1 MPKFLQKYNKH
12 TKHVNKNGGLTPAK
26 GGGFAAFFAL
36 PGDEFFVPLS
46 FVQLKK

>member
-1 MPKFLQKYNKH
+1 MIQQKAK
-12 TKHVNKNGGLTPAK
+12 GLNSRS

-36 PGDEFFVPLS
+36 PKDEFFVPLS